1 MTRQVALVLPDIRST
16 YNVGSFFR
24 TADAA
29 GVQKIILTGI
39 TAQPPHPHLIKVSLG
54 AENTVPWEYMVDTQI
69 ALQQLRDQGYQIVI
83 VEGADKSQDFRQAAY
98 AEKVA
103 LVFGNEIAG
112 VPTELIQQG
121 DLLISIPMLGH
132 KESLNVSVAGGIIM
146 YQVLHP

>member
-1 MTRQVALVLPDIRST
+1 MMRQVVVVLPDIRST

-29 GVQKIILTGI
+29 GVKKIVLSGI

-54 AENTVPWEYMVDTQI
+54 AEKSVPWEHVADTST
-69 ALQQLRDQGYQIVI
+69 ALRQLRDQGYQIVI
-83 VEGADKSQDFRQAAY
+83 VEGADNSQDFRQASY
-98 AEKVA
+98 ADKVA
-103 LVFGNEIAG
+103 LVFGSETAG
-112 VPTELIQQG
+112 VSSEFIQQA
-121 DLLISIPMLGH
+121 DAVVSIPMLGH